1 MRITMF
7 IMSLAILACTS
18 VMLYGVITRHGPV
31 YKEGIIAMTVALGLS
46 IALVKI
52 TYDELRNKK

>member
-31 YKEGIIAMTVALGLS
+31 YKGIIAMTVALGLS
-46 IALVKI
+46 IAMVKI

>member
-1 MRITMF
+1 
-7 IMSLAILACTS
+7 MSLAILACTS

-31 YKEGIIAMTVALGLS
+31 YKGIIAMTVALGLF
-46 IALVKI
+46 IAMVKI